1 MVMVRR
7 ELTLIAVLSIAAF
20 MLLAVRAEGQH
31 TPTPGASPGT
41 GTATAAQQ
49 ASPEASPAATP
60 MAGEVDL
67 AAAERGRAAASVCLA
82 CHSTDGSQMV
92 GPSWKGLYGSEEE
105 LEDGSTVIVDD
116 AYIHE
121 SIVDPMAK
129 IVKGYPP
136 SMPPF
141 KGILTEDQIKD
152 ITEYIKSLQ

>member
-7 ELTLIAVLSIAAF
+7 QLTLISVLSIATF
-20 MLLAVRAEGQH
+20 MLFAVRAEGQQ
-31 TPTPGASPGT
+31 TPTPDASPGV
-41 GTATAAQQ
+41 GTATPAHQ
-49 ASPEASPAATP
+49 ASPEASPGATP

-67 AAAERGRAAASVCLA
+67 AAAERGRSAASVCLA
-82 CHSTDGSQMV
+82 CHSVDGSQMV
-92 GPSWKGLYGSEEE
+92 GPTWKGLYGSEEE
-105 LEDGSTVIVDD
+105 LEDGSTIIVDE

-129 IVKGYPP
+129 ITKGYPP

-141 KGILTEDQIKD
+141 AGILTEDQIKD